1 MAKTPLQK
9 QRRIND
15 RAIKA
20 AAGVKTNRKSVSIA
34 ILCVAVVACTALFI
48 TLNSIWFHIDG
59 FPVWSELIGYNEP
72 IINSPLADEVQV
84 HFIDV
89 GQGDAI
95 AIRFSNGKTMLIDS
109 GTKEYKHKLQ
119 YYLDNVVLDNT
130 KTLDYVLLTHPDV
143 DHSGNMEFILN
154 NYNVKEFFR
163 PEIYEVFENK
173 TPYCENLTYRQIIQ
187 TLNKLEIPTKFS
199 SEQSL
204 SSDGINI
211 NILSVLGTYHD
222 LGRIETNEF
231 SPTIIIEDNNT
242 KILLAGDT
250 SSETEDKLLR
260 KYPSEM
266 LDVDILK
273 LSHHGSKYSNSYEFL
288 EVTSPK
294 IAVACCGV
302 NTYGHPANDTV
313 QRLLEYDKN
322 NEKDLFSNYYT
333 TLDDGNIV
341 ITFDNNTTVDII
353 KNIDAYN
360 FADYYI
366 YTIIVSVFIIYIIIL
381 PQIKVWK
388 KDIRFVLQ
396 NKRFEK
402 YKLKE
407 SKNIETNSN
416 KF

>member
-1 MAKTPLQK
+1 M
-9 QRRIND
+9 
-15 RAIKA
+15 IKSKS
-20 AAGVKTNRKSVSIA
+20 GMIKNIVLLVLLVLVIVSNFFSSQMEILLKLKPNITNSFE
-34 ILCVAVVACTALFI
+34 T
-48 TLNSIWFHIDG
+48 
-59 FPVWSELIGYNEP
+59 
-72 IINSPLADEVQV
+72 QV
-84 HFIDV
+84 HIIDV

>member
-1 MAKTPLQK
+1 M
-9 QRRIND
+9 
-15 RAIKA
+15 IKSKS
-20 AAGVKTNRKSVSIA
+20 GMIKNIVLLVLLVLVIVSNFFSSQMEILLKLKPNITNSFE
-34 ILCVAVVACTALFI
+34 T
-48 TLNSIWFHIDG
+48 
-59 FPVWSELIGYNEP
+59 
-72 IINSPLADEVQV
+72 QV

-109 GTKEYKHKLQ
+109 GTNEYKHKLQ

>member
-1 MAKTPLQK
+1 M
-9 QRRIND
+9 
-15 RAIKA
+15 IKSKS
-20 AAGVKTNRKSVSIA
+20 GKIKNIVLLVLLVLVIVSNFFSSQMEILLKLKPNITNSFE
-34 ILCVAVVACTALFI
+34 T
-48 TLNSIWFHIDG
+48 
-59 FPVWSELIGYNEP
+59 
-72 IINSPLADEVQV
+72 QV

-341 ITFDNNTTVDII
+341 VTFDNNTTVDII

>member
-1 MAKTPLQK
+1 M
-9 QRRIND
+9 
-15 RAIKA
+15 IKSKS
-20 AAGVKTNRKSVSIA
+20 GMIKNIVLLVLLVLVIVSNFFSSQMEILLKLKPNITNSFE
-34 ILCVAVVACTALFI
+34 T
-48 TLNSIWFHIDG
+48 
-59 FPVWSELIGYNEP
+59 
-72 IINSPLADEVQV
+72 QV

-95 AIRFSNGKTMLIDS
+95 AIKFSNGKTMLIDS

>member
-1 MAKTPLQK
+1 M
-9 QRRIND
+9 
-15 RAIKA
+15 IKSKS
-20 AAGVKTNRKSVSIA
+20 GMIKNIVLLVLLVLVIVSNFFSSQMEILLKLKPNITNSFE
-34 ILCVAVVACTALFI
+34 T
-48 TLNSIWFHIDG
+48 
-59 FPVWSELIGYNEP
+59 
-72 IINSPLADEVQV
+72 QV

-341 ITFDNNTTVDII
+341 ITFNNNTTVDII

>member
-1 MAKTPLQK
+1 M
-9 QRRIND
+9 
-15 RAIKA
+15 
-20 AAGVKTNRKSVSIA
+20 
-34 ILCVAVVACTALFI
+34 
-48 TLNSIWFHIDG
+48 
-59 FPVWSELIGYNEP
+59 
-72 IINSPLADEVQV
+72 
-84 HFIDV
+84 
-89 GQGDAI
+89 
-95 AIRFSNGKTMLIDS
+95 
-109 GTKEYKHKLQ
+109 
-119 YYLDNVVLDNT
+119 
-130 KTLDYVLLTHPDV
+130 
-143 DHSGNMEFILN
+143 
-154 NYNVKEFFR
+154 
-163 PEIYEVFENK
+163 
-173 TPYCENLTYRQIIQ
+173 
-187 TLNKLEIPTKFS
+187 
-199 SEQSL
+199 
-204 SSDGINI
+204 
-211 NILSVLGTYHD
+211 
-222 LGRIETNEF
+222 GRIETNEF

>member
-1 MAKTPLQK
+1 M
-9 QRRIND
+9 
-15 RAIKA
+15 IKSKS
-20 AAGVKTNRKSVSIA
+20 GMIKNIVLLVLLVLVIVSNFFSSQMEILLKLKPNITNSFE
-34 ILCVAVVACTALFI
+34 T
-48 TLNSIWFHIDG
+48 
-59 FPVWSELIGYNEP
+59 
-72 IINSPLADEVQV
+72 QV

-95 AIRFSNGKTMLIDS
+95 AIRFSNGKTMLVDS
-109 GTKEYKHKLQ
+109 GTKEYQHKLQ

-187 TLNKLEIPTKFS
+187 TLNKLEIPTNFS

>member
-1 MAKTPLQK
+1 M
-9 QRRIND
+9 
-15 RAIKA
+15 IKSKS
-20 AAGVKTNRKSVSIA
+20 GMIKNIVLLVLLVLVIVSNFFSSQMEILLKLKPNITNSFE
-34 ILCVAVVACTALFI
+34 T
-48 TLNSIWFHIDG
+48 
-59 FPVWSELIGYNEP
+59 
-72 IINSPLADEVQV
+72 QV

-119 YYLDNVVLDNT
+119 YYLDNVVLENT

-322 NEKDLFSNYYT
+322 NETDLFSNYYT

>member
-1 MAKTPLQK
+1 M
-9 QRRIND
+9 
-15 RAIKA
+15 IKSKS
-20 AAGVKTNRKSVSIA
+20 GMIKNIVLLVLLVLVIVSNFFSSQMEILLKLKPNITNSFE
-34 ILCVAVVACTALFI
+34 T
-48 TLNSIWFHIDG
+48 
-59 FPVWSELIGYNEP
+59 
-72 IINSPLADEVQV
+72 QV

-231 SPTIIIEDNNT
+231 
-242 KILLAGDT
+242 
-250 SSETEDKLLR
+250 
-260 KYPSEM
+260 
-266 LDVDILK
+266 
-273 LSHHGSKYSNSYEFL
+273 
-288 EVTSPK
+288 
-294 IAVACCGV
+294 
-302 NTYGHPANDTV
+302 
-313 QRLLEYDKN
+313 
-322 NEKDLFSNYYT
+322 
-333 TLDDGNIV
+333 
-341 ITFDNNTTVDII
+341 
-353 KNIDAYN
+353 
-360 FADYYI
+360 
-366 YTIIVSVFIIYIIIL
+366 
-381 PQIKVWK
+381 
-388 KDIRFVLQ
+388 
-396 NKRFEK
+396 
-402 YKLKE
+402 
-407 SKNIETNSN
+407 
-416 KF
+416 

>member
-1 MAKTPLQK
+1 M
-9 QRRIND
+9 
-15 RAIKA
+15 IKSKS
-20 AAGVKTNRKSVSIA
+20 GMIKNIVLLVLLVLVIVSNFFSSQMEILLKLKPNITNSFE
-34 ILCVAVVACTALFI
+34 T
-48 TLNSIWFHIDG
+48 
-59 FPVWSELIGYNEP
+59 
-72 IINSPLADEVQV
+72 QV

-163 PEIYEVFENK
+163 PEIYELFENK

>member
-1 MAKTPLQK
+1 M
-9 QRRIND
+9 
-15 RAIKA
+15 IKSKS
-20 AAGVKTNRKSVSIA
+20 GMIKNIVLLVLLVLVIVSNFFSSQMEILLKLKPNITNSFE
-34 ILCVAVVACTALFI
+34 T
-48 TLNSIWFHIDG
+48 
-59 FPVWSELIGYNEP
+59 
-72 IINSPLADEVQV
+72 QV

-95 AIRFSNGKTMLIDS
+95 AIRFYNGKTMLIDS

>member
-1 MAKTPLQK
+1 M
-9 QRRIND
+9 
-15 RAIKA
+15 IKSKS
-20 AAGVKTNRKSVSIA
+20 GMIKNVVLLVLLVLVIVSNFFSSQMEILLKLKPNITNSFE
-34 ILCVAVVACTALFI
+34 T
-48 TLNSIWFHIDG
+48 
-59 FPVWSELIGYNEP
+59 
-72 IINSPLADEVQV
+72 QV

-95 AIRFSNGKTMLIDS
+95 AIRFSNGKTMLVDS

>member
-1 MAKTPLQK
+1 M
-9 QRRIND
+9 
-15 RAIKA
+15 IKSKS
-20 AAGVKTNRKSVSIA
+20 GMIKNIVLLVLLVLVIVSNFFSSQMEILLKLKPNITNSFE
-34 ILCVAVVACTALFI
+34 T
-48 TLNSIWFHIDG
+48 
-59 FPVWSELIGYNEP
+59 
-72 IINSPLADEVQV
+72 QV

-313 QRLLEYDKN
+313 QRLLKYDKN
-322 NEKDLFSNYYT
+322 NETDLFSNYYT

>member
-1 MAKTPLQK
+1 M
-9 QRRIND
+9 
-15 RAIKA
+15 IKSKS
-20 AAGVKTNRKSVSIA
+20 GMIKNIVLLVLLVLVIVSNFFSSQMEILLKLKPNITNSFE
-34 ILCVAVVACTALFI
+34 T
-48 TLNSIWFHIDG
+48 
-59 FPVWSELIGYNEP
+59 
-72 IINSPLADEVQV
+72 QV
-84 HFIDV
+84 HFMDV

>member
-1 MAKTPLQK
+1 MEIFLKLKPNIT
-9 QRRIND
+9 
-15 RAIKA
+15 
-20 AAGVKTNRKSVSIA
+20 KSFE
-34 ILCVAVVACTALFI
+34 T
-48 TLNSIWFHIDG
+48 
-59 FPVWSELIGYNEP
+59 
-72 IINSPLADEVQV
+72 QV

-95 AIRFSNGKTMLIDS
+95 AIKFSNGKTMLVDS
-109 GTKEYKHKLQ
+109 GTKEYQHKLQ
-119 YYLDNVVLDNT
+119 YYLDNVVLDNS

-163 PEIYEVFENK
+163 PEIYELFENK
-173 TPYCENLTYRQIIQ
+173 TPYCENLTYRQVIQ

-211 NILSVLGTYHD
+211 NILSVLGYFHD
-222 LGRIETNEF
+222 LNQIETNEF

-242 KILLAGDT
+242 KILLAGDI
-250 SSETEDKLLR
+250 SSETEEKLLR

-322 NEKDLFSNYYT
+322 NETDLFSNYYT

-353 KNIDAYN
+353 KNIDTYN
-360 FADYYI
+360 FANYYI

-402 YKLKE
+402 YKQNE
-407 SKNIETNSN
+407 AKNSETNSN

>member
-1 MAKTPLQK
+1 M
-9 QRRIND
+9 
-15 RAIKA
+15 IKSKS
-20 AAGVKTNRKSVSIA
+20 GMIKNIVLLVLLVLVIVSNFFSSQMEILLKLKPNITNSFE
-34 ILCVAVVACTALFI
+34 T
-48 TLNSIWFHIDG
+48 
-59 FPVWSELIGYNEP
+59 
-72 IINSPLADEVQV
+72 QV

-119 YYLDNVVLDNT
+119 YYLDNVVLENT

-333 TLDDGNIV
+333 TLVDGNIV

>member
-1 MAKTPLQK
+1 M
-9 QRRIND
+9 
-15 RAIKA
+15 IKSKS
-20 AAGVKTNRKSVSIA
+20 GMIKNIVLLVLLVLVIVSNFFSSQMEILLKLKPNITNSFE
-34 ILCVAVVACTALFI
+34 T
-48 TLNSIWFHIDG
+48 
-59 FPVWSELIGYNEP
+59 
-72 IINSPLADEVQV
+72 QV

-222 LGRIETNEF
+222 SGRIETNEF

>member
-1 MAKTPLQK
+1 M
-9 QRRIND
+9 
-15 RAIKA
+15 IKSKS
-20 AAGVKTNRKSVSIA
+20 GMIKNIVLLVLLVLVIVSNFFSSQMEILLKLKPNITNSFE
-34 ILCVAVVACTALFI
+34 T
-48 TLNSIWFHIDG
+48 
-59 FPVWSELIGYNEP
+59 
-72 IINSPLADEVQV
+72 QV

-250 SSETEDKLLR
+250 SSETEDKRLR

>member
-1 MAKTPLQK
+1 M
-9 QRRIND
+9 
-15 RAIKA
+15 IKFKS
-20 AAGVKTNRKSVSIA
+20 GMIKNIVLLVLLVLVIVSNFFSSQMEILLKLKPNITNSFE
-34 ILCVAVVACTALFI
+34 T
-48 TLNSIWFHIDG
+48 
-59 FPVWSELIGYNEP
+59 
-72 IINSPLADEVQV
+72 QV

-163 PEIYEVFENK
+163 PEIYEVCENK

-388 KDIRFVLQ
+388 KDIRFVIQ

>member
-1 MAKTPLQK
+1 M
-9 QRRIND
+9 
-15 RAIKA
+15 IKSKS
-20 AAGVKTNRKSVSIA
+20 GMIKNIVLLVLLVLVIVSNFFSSQMEILLKLKPNITNSFE
-34 ILCVAVVACTALFI
+34 T
-48 TLNSIWFHIDG
+48 
-59 FPVWSELIGYNEP
+59 
-72 IINSPLADEVQV
+72 QV

-273 LSHHGSKYSNSYEFL
+273 LAHHGSKYSNSYEFL

>member
-1 MAKTPLQK
+1 MIKSK
-9 QRRIND
+9 SGMINN
-15 RAIKA
+15 IVLLVLLVLVIVSNFFSSQMEILLKL
-20 AAGVKTNRKSVSIA
+20 KPNITNSFE
-34 ILCVAVVACTALFI
+34 T
-48 TLNSIWFHIDG
+48 
-59 FPVWSELIGYNEP
+59 
-72 IINSPLADEVQV
+72 QV

-187 TLNKLEIPTKFS
+187 TLNKLEILTKFS

-388 KDIRFVLQ
+388 KDIRFVIQ

>member
-1 MAKTPLQK
+1 M
-9 QRRIND
+9 
-15 RAIKA
+15 IKS
-20 AAGVKTNRKSVSIA
+20 KSGMIRNIVLLVLLVLVIVSNFFSSQMEIF
-34 ILCVAVVACTALFI
+34 LKLKPNI
-48 TLNSIWFHIDG
+48 TKSF
-59 FPVWSELIGYNEP
+59 ET
-72 IINSPLADEVQV
+72 QV

-95 AIRFSNGKTMLIDS
+95 AIKFSNGKTMLVDS
-109 GTKEYKHKLQ
+109 GTKEYQHKLQ
-119 YYLDNVVLDNT
+119 YYLDNVVLDNS

-163 PEIYEVFENK
+163 PEIYELFENK
-173 TPYCENLTYRQIIQ
+173 TPYCENLTYRQVIQ

-211 NILSVLGTYHD
+211 NILSVLGYFHD
-222 LGRIETNEF
+222 LGQIETNEF

-242 KILLAGDT
+242 KILLAGDI
-250 SSETEDKLLR
+250 SSETEEKLLR

-302 NTYGHPANDTV
+302 NTYGHPANDAI

-322 NEKDLFSNYYT
+322 NETDLFSNYYT

-353 KNIDAYN
+353 KNIDTYN

-402 YKLKE
+402 YKQNE
-407 SKNIETNSN
+407 AKNSETNSN

>member
-1 MAKTPLQK
+1 M
-9 QRRIND
+9 
-15 RAIKA
+15 IKSKS
-20 AAGVKTNRKSVSIA
+20 GMIKNIVLLVLLVLVIVSNFFSSQMEILLKLKPNITNSFE
-34 ILCVAVVACTALFI
+34 T
-48 TLNSIWFHIDG
+48 
-59 FPVWSELIGYNEP
+59 
-72 IINSPLADEVQV
+72 QV

-95 AIRFSNGKTMLIDS
+95 AIKFSNGKTMLVDS
-109 GTKEYKHKLQ
+109 GTKEYQHKLQ
-119 YYLDNVVLDNT
+119 YYLDNVVLDNS

>member
-1 MAKTPLQK
+1 M
-9 QRRIND
+9 
-15 RAIKA
+15 IKSKS
-20 AAGVKTNRKSVSIA
+20 GMIKNIVLLVLLVLVIVSNFFSSQMEILLKLKPNITNSFE
-34 ILCVAVVACTALFI
+34 T
-48 TLNSIWFHIDG
+48 
-59 FPVWSELIGYNEP
+59 
-72 IINSPLADEVQV
+72 QV

-407 SKNIETNSN
+407 SKNKETNSN

>member
-1 MAKTPLQK
+1 M
-9 QRRIND
+9 
-15 RAIKA
+15 IKSKS
-20 AAGVKTNRKSVSIA
+20 GMIKNIVLLVLLVLVIVSNFFSSQMEILLKLKPNITNSFE
-34 ILCVAVVACTALFI
+34 T
-48 TLNSIWFHIDG
+48 
-59 FPVWSELIGYNEP
+59 
-72 IINSPLADEVQV
+72 QV

>member
-1 MAKTPLQK
+1 M
-9 QRRIND
+9 
-15 RAIKA
+15 IKSKS
-20 AAGVKTNRKSVSIA
+20 GMIKNIVLLVLLVLVIVSNFFSSQMEILLKLKPNITNSFE
-34 ILCVAVVACTALFI
+34 T
-48 TLNSIWFHIDG
+48 
-59 FPVWSELIGYNEP
+59 
-72 IINSPLADEVQV
+72 QV

-173 TPYCENLTYRQIIQ
+173 TPYCKNLTYRQIIQ

>member
-1 MAKTPLQK
+1 M
-9 QRRIND
+9 
-15 RAIKA
+15 IKSKS
-20 AAGVKTNRKSVSIA
+20 GMIKNIVLLVLLVLVIVSNFFSSQMEILLKLKPNITNSFE
-34 ILCVAVVACTALFI
+34 T
-48 TLNSIWFHIDG
+48 
-59 FPVWSELIGYNEP
+59 
-72 IINSPLADEVQV
+72 QV

-366 YTIIVSVFIIYIIIL
+366 YTIVVSVFIIYIIIL

>member
-1 MAKTPLQK
+1 M
-9 QRRIND
+9 
-15 RAIKA
+15 IKFKS
-20 AAGVKTNRKSVSIA
+20 GMIKNIVLLVLLVLVIVSNFFSSQMEILLKLKPNITNSFE
-34 ILCVAVVACTALFI
+34 T
-48 TLNSIWFHIDG
+48 
-59 FPVWSELIGYNEP
+59 
-72 IINSPLADEVQV
+72 QV

-333 TLDDGNIV
+333 TVDDGNIV

-388 KDIRFVLQ
+388 KDIRFVIQ

>member
-1 MAKTPLQK
+1 M
-9 QRRIND
+9 
-15 RAIKA
+15 IKSKS
-20 AAGVKTNRKSVSIA
+20 GMIKNIVLLVLLVLVIVSNFFSSQMEILLKLKPNITNSFE
-34 ILCVAVVACTALFI
+34 T
-48 TLNSIWFHIDG
+48 
-59 FPVWSELIGYNEP
+59 
-72 IINSPLADEVQV
+72 QV

-407 SKNIETNSN
+407 SKNIETTSN

>member
-1 MAKTPLQK
+1 M
-9 QRRIND
+9 
-15 RAIKA
+15 IKSKS
-20 AAGVKTNRKSVSIA
+20 GMIKNIVLLVLLVLVIVSNFFSSQMEILLKLKPNITNSFE
-34 ILCVAVVACTALFI
+34 T
-48 TLNSIWFHIDG
+48 
-59 FPVWSELIGYNEP
+59 
-72 IINSPLADEVQV
+72 QV

-119 YYLDNVVLDNT
+119 YYLDNVVLDKT

>member
-1 MAKTPLQK
+1 M
-9 QRRIND
+9 
-15 RAIKA
+15 IKSKS
-20 AAGVKTNRKSVSIA
+20 GMIKNIVLLVLLVLVIVSNFFSSQMEILLKLKPNITNSFE
-34 ILCVAVVACTALFI
+34 T
-48 TLNSIWFHIDG
+48 
-59 FPVWSELIGYNEP
+59 
-72 IINSPLADEVQV
+72 QV

-260 KYPSEM
+260 KYPNEM

>member
-1 MAKTPLQK
+1 M
-9 QRRIND
+9 
-15 RAIKA
+15 IKSKS
-20 AAGVKTNRKSVSIA
+20 GMIKNIVLLVLLVLVIVSNFFSSQMEILLKLKPNITNSFE
-34 ILCVAVVACTALFI
+34 T
-48 TLNSIWFHIDG
+48 
-59 FPVWSELIGYNEP
+59 
-72 IINSPLADEVQV
+72 QV

-143 DHSGNMEFILN
+143 DHSGNIEFILN

-163 PEIYEVFENK
+163 PEIYELFENK

>member
-1 MAKTPLQK
+1 M
-9 QRRIND
+9 
-15 RAIKA
+15 IKSKS
-20 AAGVKTNRKSVSIA
+20 GMIKNIVLLVLLVLVIVSNFFSSQMEILLKLKPNITNSFE
-34 ILCVAVVACTALFI
+34 T
-48 TLNSIWFHIDG
+48 
-59 FPVWSELIGYNEP
+59 
-72 IINSPLADEVQV
+72 QV

-163 PEIYEVFENK
+163 PEIYELFENK
-173 TPYCENLTYRQIIQ
+173 TPYCENLTYRQVIQ

>member
-1 MAKTPLQK
+1 M
-9 QRRIND
+9 
-15 RAIKA
+15 IKSKS
-20 AAGVKTNRKSVSIA
+20 GMIKNIVLLVLLVLVIVSNFFSSQMEILLKLKPNITNSFE
-34 ILCVAVVACTALFI
+34 T
-48 TLNSIWFHIDG
+48 
-59 FPVWSELIGYNEP
+59 
-72 IINSPLADEVQV
+72 QV

-173 TPYCENLTYRQIIQ
+173 TPYCENPIYRQIIQ

-211 NILSVLGTYHD
+211 NILSALGTYHD

-242 KILLAGDT
+242 KILLAGDA

-322 NEKDLFSNYYT
+322 NDKDLFSNYYT

-402 YKLKE
+402 HKLKE

>member
-1 MAKTPLQK
+1 M
-9 QRRIND
+9 
-15 RAIKA
+15 IKSKS
-20 AAGVKTNRKSVSIA
+20 GMIKNIVLLVLLVLVIVSNFFSSQMEILLKLKPNITNSFE
-34 ILCVAVVACTALFI
+34 T
-48 TLNSIWFHIDG
+48 
-59 FPVWSELIGYNEP
+59 
-72 IINSPLADEVQV
+72 QV

-173 TPYCENLTYRQIIQ
+173 TPYCENLTYRQIIK

>member
-1 MAKTPLQK
+1 M
-9 QRRIND
+9 
-15 RAIKA
+15 IKSKS
-20 AAGVKTNRKSVSIA
+20 GMIKNIVLLVLLVLVIVSNFFSSQMEILLKLKPNITNSFE
-34 ILCVAVVACTALFI
+34 T
-48 TLNSIWFHIDG
+48 
-59 FPVWSELIGYNEP
+59 
-72 IINSPLADEVQV
+72 QV

-388 KDIRFVLQ
+388 KDIRFVIQ

>member
-1 MAKTPLQK
+1 M
-9 QRRIND
+9 
-15 RAIKA
+15 IKSKS
-20 AAGVKTNRKSVSIA
+20 GMIKNIVLLVLLVLVIVSNFFSSQMEILLKLKPNITNSFE
-34 ILCVAVVACTALFI
+34 T
-48 TLNSIWFHIDG
+48 
-59 FPVWSELIGYNEP
+59 
-72 IINSPLADEVQV
+72 QV

-388 KDIRFVLQ
+388 KDIRFVIQ

-407 SKNIETNSN
+407 SKNKETNSN

>member
-1 MAKTPLQK
+1 M
-9 QRRIND
+9 
-15 RAIKA
+15 IKSKS
-20 AAGVKTNRKSVSIA
+20 GMIKNIVLLVLLVLVIVSNFFSSQMEILLKLKPNITNSFE
-34 ILCVAVVACTALFI
+34 T
-48 TLNSIWFHIDG
+48 
-59 FPVWSELIGYNEP
+59 
-72 IINSPLADEVQV
+72 QV

-95 AIRFSNGKTMLIDS
+95 AIRFSNGKTMLVDS
-109 GTKEYKHKLQ
+109 GTKEYQHKLQ

-294 IAVACCGV
+294 IAVVCCGV

>member
-1 MAKTPLQK
+1 M
-9 QRRIND
+9 
-15 RAIKA
+15 IKSKS
-20 AAGVKTNRKSVSIA
+20 GMIKKIVLLVLLVLVIVSNFFSSQMEILLKLKPNITNSFE
-34 ILCVAVVACTALFI
+34 T
-48 TLNSIWFHIDG
+48 
-59 FPVWSELIGYNEP
+59 
-72 IINSPLADEVQV
+72 QV

-187 TLNKLEIPTKFS
+187 TLNQLKIPTRFS

-222 LGRIETNEF
+222 LSRIETNEF

-250 SSETEDKLLR
+250 SSETEDKLIR